1 MLKRFI
7 FVAAMGLMT
16 APAALMAQDNDQT
29 LADIRQQLTV
39 LNVEVQKLRRELST
53 TGGGSV
59 DTGGSSVLE
68 RVSTMESELQRLTS
82 KTEEMENRINRVV
95 TDGTNRIGDLEYR
108 LVELEGGDLGALGE
122 TSTLGGGEK
131 PAVAAPTSDGEREV
145 TEINRATGVSPNSGA
160 ATSGGIVTPINEAEL
175 AVSEKADFERAQGA
189 LASGDFRSAAD
200 LFATFNQT
208 YPGGPLAAEAEL
220 RRGEALTGLGDNREA
235 ARAYL
240 AAFSSDPEGP
250 VAPQS
255 LFELGRSLGTL
266 EQTQEACVTLAE
278 VAVRFPNA
286 PQVSEAQAQRQTLG
300 CS

>member
-1 MLKRFI
+1 MLKRYI
-7 FVAAMGLMT
+7 FVAVMGLMT

-39 LNVEVQKLRRELST
+39 LSVEVQKLRRELST

-59 DTGGSSVLE
+59 ETGGSSVLE
-68 RVSTMESELQRLTS
+68 RVGTMESELQRLTS
-82 KTEEMENRINRVV
+82 KTEEMENRINRIVA
-95 TDGTNRIGDLEYR
+95 DGTNRIGDLEYR

-122 TSTLGGGEK
+122 TSTLGGGEAPTVVA
-131 PAVAAPTSDGEREV
+131 PAPEADREVVEMTPGSGGAAPS
-145 TEINRATGVSPNSGA
+145 N
-160 ATSGGIVTPINEAEL
+160 GIITPINEAEL
-175 AVSEKADFERAQGA
+175 AVSEKTDFERAQGA

-200 LFATFNQT
+200 LFATFSQT
-208 YPGGPLAAEAEL
+208 YPGGPLAAEAEM

-240 AAFSSDPEGP
+240 AAFSTDPEGP

-255 LFELGRSLGTL
+255 LFELGRALGVL

-278 VAVRFPNA
+278 VAVRFPGA
-286 PQVSEAQAQRQTLG
+286 PQVSQAEAQRQTLG

>member
-1 MLKRFI
+1 
-7 FVAAMGLMT
+7 MGLMT

-53 TGGGSV
+53 TGGASV
-59 DTGGSSVLE
+59 ETGGNSVLE

-82 KTEEMENRINRVV
+82 KTEEMENRINRIVA
-95 TDGTNRIGDLEYR
+95 DGTNRIGDLEYR

-122 TSTLGGGEK
+122 TSTLGGGEA
-131 PAVAAPTSDGEREV
+131 PAVAAPAAEAGREV
-145 TEINRATGVSPNSGA
+145 VEVTPGNGNAGA
-160 ATSGGIVTPINEAEL
+160 SGGIITPINEAEL
-175 AVSEKADFERAQGA
+175 AVSEKADFERAQEA

-200 LFATFNQT
+200 LFASFNTT
-208 YPGGPLAAEAEL
+208 YPGGPLAAEAEM
-220 RRGEALTGLGDNREA
+220 RRGEALTGLGDSREA

-240 AAFSSDPEGP
+240 AAFSTDPEGP
-250 VAPQS
+250 VAPRS
-255 LFELGRSLGTL
+255 LFELGRALGVL
-266 EQTQEACVTLAE
+266 EQTQEACVTLSE

-286 PQVSEAQAQRQTLG
+286 PQVSQAEAQRQTLG

>member
-1 MLKRFI
+1 VLKRYI
-7 FVAAMGLMT
+7 FVAVMGLMT
-16 APAALMAQDNDQT
+16 SPAALMAQDNDQT

-39 LNVEVQKLRRELST
+39 LSVEVQKLRRELST

-59 DTGGSSVLE
+59 ETGGNSVLE
-68 RVSTMESELQRLTS
+68 RVGTMESELQRLTS

-95 TDGTNRIGDLEYR
+95 SDGTNRIGDLEYR

-122 TSTLGGGEK
+122 TSTLGGGEA
-131 PAVAAPTSDGEREV
+131 PAVAAPGTDPAREV
-145 TEINRATGVSPNSGA
+145 VEVAPGSGGA
-160 ATSGGIVTPINEAEL
+160 DTSGGIITPINEAEL
-175 AVSEKADFERAQGA
+175 AVSEKTDFERAQGA

-208 YPGGPLAAEAEL
+208 YPGGPLAAESEL

-240 AAFSSDPEGP
+240 AAFSTDPEGP

-255 LFELGRSLGTL
+255 LFELGRALGVL
-266 EQTQEACVTLAE
+266 EQTQEACVTLSE

-286 PQVSEAQAQRQTLG
+286 PQVSQAEAQRQTLG

>member
-1 MLKRFI
+1 MLKRYI

-53 TGGGSV
+53 TGGASV
-59 DTGGSSVLE
+59 ETGGNSVLE

-82 KTEEMENRINRVV
+82 KTEEMENRINRIVA
-95 TDGTNRIGDLEYR
+95 DGTNRIGDLEYR

-122 TSTLGGGEK
+122 TSTLGGGEA
-131 PAVAAPTSDGEREV
+131 PAVAAPAPEADREV
-145 TEINRATGVSPNSGA
+145 VEVTPGSGGA
-160 ATSGGIVTPINEAEL
+160 GTSGGIITPINEAEL
-175 AVSEKADFERAQGA
+175 AVSEKADFERAQEA

-200 LFATFNQT
+200 LFASFNTT
-208 YPGGPLAAEAEL
+208 YPGGPLAAEAEM

-240 AAFSSDPEGP
+240 AAFSTDPEGP
-250 VAPQS
+250 VAP
-255 LFELGRSLGTL
+255 RSAALL
-266 EQTQEACVTLAE
+266 ACWNRPKKPA
-278 VAVRFPNA
+278 
-286 PQVSEAQAQRQTLG
+286 
-300 CS
+300 

>member
-1 MLKRFI
+1 MLKRYI
-7 FVAAMGLMT
+7 FVAVMGLMT

-39 LNVEVQKLRRELST
+39 LSVEVQKLRRELST

-59 DTGGSSVLE
+59 ETGGDSVLE
-68 RVSTMESELQRLTS
+68 RVGTMESELQRLTS

-95 TDGTNRIGDLEYR
+95 SDGTNRIGDLEYR

-122 TSTLGGGEK
+122 TSTLGGGDL
-131 PAVAAPTSDGEREV
+131 PAVSAPVAAPALTPDREV
-145 TEINRATGVSPNSGA
+145 AEVTPNTGAGA
-160 ATSGGIVTPINEAEL
+160 SSSIITPINEAEL
-175 AVSEKADFERAQGA
+175 AVSEKTDFERAQGA

-200 LFATFNQT
+200 LFATFSQT
-208 YPGGPLAAEAEL
+208 YPGGPLAAEAEM

-235 ARAYL
+235 ARAFL
-240 AAFSSDPEGP
+240 AAFSTDPEGP

-266 EQTQEACVTLAE
+266 QQTQEACVTLSE

-286 PQVSEAQAQRQTLG
+286 PQVSQAEAQRQTLG

>member
-1 MLKRFI
+1 
-7 FVAAMGLMT
+7 
-16 APAALMAQDNDQT
+16 
-29 LADIRQQLTV
+29 
-39 LNVEVQKLRRELST
+39 VQKLRRELST
-53 TGGGSV
+53 TGAGSV
-59 DTGGSSVLE
+59 ETGGNSVLE
-68 RVSTMESELQRLTS
+68 RVGTMESELQRLTS

-95 TDGTNRIGDLEYR
+95 SDGTNRIGDLEYR

-131 PAVAAPTSDGEREV
+131 PAVVAPAPDAGRAV
-145 TEINRATGVSPNSGA
+145 TEITPGDGA
-160 ATSGGIVTPINEAEL
+160 STSGSIITPINEAEL
-175 AVSEKADFERAQGA
+175 AVSEKTDFERAQGA

-200 LFATFNQT
+200 LFATFSQT

-235 ARAYL
+235 ARAFL
-240 AAFSSDPEGP
+240 AAFSADPEGP

-266 EQTQEACVTLAE
+266 EQTQEACVTLSE
-278 VAVRFPNA
+278 VAVRFPGA
-286 PQVSEAQAQRQTLG
+286 PQVSQAEAQRQTLG

>member
-1 MLKRFI
+1 
-7 FVAAMGLMT
+7 MGLMT

-53 TGGGSV
+53 TGGASV
-59 DTGGSSVLE
+59 ETGGNSVLE

-82 KTEEMENRINRVV
+82 KTEEMENRINRIVA
-95 TDGTNRIGDLEYR
+95 DGTNRIGDLEYR

-122 TSTLGGGEK
+122 TSTLGGGAA
-131 PAVAAPTSDGEREV
+131 PAVAAPAPEAGREV
-145 TEINRATGVSPNSGA
+145 VEVTPGSGGA
-160 ATSGGIVTPINEAEL
+160 GTSGGIITPINEAEL
-175 AVSEKADFERAQGA
+175 AVSEKADFERAQEA

-200 LFATFNQT
+200 LFASFNTT
-208 YPGGPLAAEAEL
+208 YPGGPLAAEAEM

-240 AAFSSDPEGP
+240 AAFSTDPEGP
-250 VAPQS
+250 VAPRS
-255 LFELGRSLGTL
+255 LFELGRALGVL

-278 VAVRFPNA
+278 VAVRFPSA
-286 PQVSEAQAQRQTLG
+286 PQVSQAEAQRQTLG

>member
-1 MLKRFI
+1 
-7 FVAAMGLMT
+7 MGLMT

-39 LNVEVQKLRRELST
+39 LSVEVQKLRRELST

-59 DTGGSSVLE
+59 ETGGNSVLE

-95 TDGTNRIGDLEYR
+95 SDGTNRIGDLEYR

-122 TSTLGGGEK
+122 TSTLGGGEA
-131 PAVAAPTSDGEREV
+131 PAVAAPGTDPAREV
-145 TEINRATGVSPNSGA
+145 VEVAPGGGA
-160 ATSGGIVTPINEAEL
+160 DTSGGIITPINEAEL
-175 AVSEKADFERAQGA
+175 AVSEKTDFERAQGA

-200 LFATFNQT
+200 LFTTFNQT
-208 YPGGPLAAEAEL
+208 YPGGPLAAESEL

-240 AAFSSDPEGP
+240 AAFSTDPEGP

-255 LFELGRSLGTL
+255 LFELGRALGVL
-266 EQTQEACVTLAE
+266 EQTQEACVTLSE

-286 PQVSEAQAQRQTLG
+286 PQVSRAEAQRQTLG

>member
-1 MLKRFI
+1 MLKRYI
-7 FVAAMGLMT
+7 FVAVMGLMT

-39 LNVEVQKLRRELST
+39 LSVEVQKLRRELST

-59 DTGGSSVLE
+59 ETGGNSVLE
-68 RVSTMESELQRLTS
+68 RVGTMESELQRLTS

-95 TDGTNRIGDLEYR
+95 ADGTNRIGDLEYR

-122 TSTLGGGEK
+122 TSTLGGG
-131 PAVAAPTSDGEREV
+131 AAPTVVAPAPEADREV
-145 TEINRATGVSPNSGA
+145 VETTPGSGGA
-160 ATSGGIVTPINEAEL
+160 ATAGGIITPINEADL
-175 AVSEKADFERAQGA
+175 AVSEKTDFERAQGA

-200 LFATFNQT
+200 LFATFSQT
-208 YPGGPLAAEAEL
+208 YPGGPLAAEAEM

-235 ARAYL
+235 ARAFL
-240 AAFSSDPEGP
+240 AAFSTDPEGP

-255 LFELGRSLGTL
+255 LFELGRALGTL
-266 EQTQEACVTLAE
+266 EQTQEACVTLSE
-278 VAVRFPNA
+278 VAVRFPGA
-286 PQVSEAQAQRQTLG
+286 PQVSQAEAQRQTLG

>member
-1 MLKRFI
+1 MLKRYI
-7 FVAAMGLMT
+7 LVAVMGLMT
-16 APAALMAQDNDQT
+16 APAALMAQDNGQT

-39 LNVEVQKLRRELST
+39 LSVEVQKLRRELST

-95 TDGTNRIGDLEYR
+95 SDGTNRIGDLEYR
-108 LVELEGGDLGALGE
+108 LVELEGGDLGTLGE
-122 TSTLGGGEK
+122 TSTLGGGDL
-131 PAVAAPTSDGEREV
+131 PAVSAPDPNREV
-145 TEINRATGVSPNSGA
+145 VENTANSGA
-160 ATSGGIVTPINEAEL
+160 GTSGGTITPTNDAEL

-200 LFATFNQT
+200 LFASFNQT

-220 RRGEALTGLGDNREA
+220 RRGEALTGLGDSREA
-235 ARAYL
+235 ARAFL
-240 AAFSSDPEGP
+240 AAFSTDPEGP

-255 LFELGRSLGTL
+255 LFELGRALGTL
-266 EQTQEACVTLAE
+266 EQTQEACVTLSE

-286 PQVSEAQAQRQTLG
+286 PQVSQAQAQRQTLG

>member
-1 MLKRFI
+1 MLKRYI

-53 TGGGSV
+53 TGGASV
-59 DTGGSSVLE
+59 ETGGNSVLE

-82 KTEEMENRINRVV
+82 KTEEMENRINRIVA
-95 TDGTNRIGDLEYR
+95 DGTNRIGDLEYR

-122 TSTLGGGEK
+122 TSTLGGGEA
-131 PAVAAPTSDGEREV
+131 PAVAAPAPEADREV
-145 TEINRATGVSPNSGA
+145 VEVTPGSGGA
-160 ATSGGIVTPINEAEL
+160 GTSGGIITPINEAEL
-175 AVSEKADFERAQGA
+175 AVSEKADFERAQEA

-200 LFATFNQT
+200 LFASFNTT
-208 YPGGPLAAEAEL
+208 YPGGPLAAEAEM

-240 AAFSSDPEGP
+240 AAFSTDPEGP
-250 VAPQS
+250 VAPRS
-255 LFELGRSLGTL
+255 LFALGRALGVL
-266 EQTQEACVTLAE
+266 EQTQEACVTLSE

-286 PQVSEAQAQRQTLG
+286 PQVSQAEAQRQTLG

>member
-1 MLKRFI
+1 MLKRYI
-7 FVAAMGLMT
+7 FVAVMGLMT

-39 LNVEVQKLRRELST
+39 LSVEVQKLRRELST
-53 TGGGSV
+53 TGAGSV
-59 DTGGSSVLE
+59 ETGGNSVLE
-68 RVSTMESELQRLTS
+68 RVGTMESELQRLTS

-95 TDGTNRIGDLEYR
+95 SDGTNRIGDLEYR

-131 PAVAAPTSDGEREV
+131 PAVVAPAPDAGRAV
-145 TEINRATGVSPNSGA
+145 TEITPGDGTS
-160 ATSGGIVTPINEAEL
+160 TSGSIITPINEAEL
-175 AVSEKADFERAQGA
+175 AVSEKTDFERAQGA

-200 LFATFNQT
+200 LFATFSQT

-235 ARAYL
+235 ARAFL
-240 AAFSSDPEGP
+240 AAFSADPEGP

-266 EQTQEACVTLAE
+266 EQTQEACVTLSE
-278 VAVRFPNA
+278 VAVRFPGA
-286 PQVSEAQAQRQTLG
+286 PQVSQAEAQRQTLG

>member
-1 MLKRFI
+1 MLKRYI
-7 FVAAMGLMT
+7 FVAVMGLMT
-16 APAALMAQDNDQT
+16 SPAALMAQDNDQT

-39 LNVEVQKLRRELST
+39 LSVEVQKLRRELST

-59 DTGGSSVLE
+59 ETGGNSVLE
-68 RVSTMESELQRLTS
+68 RVGTMESELQRLTS

-95 TDGTNRIGDLEYR
+95 SDGTNRIGDLEYR

-122 TSTLGGGEK
+122 TSTLGGGEA
-131 PAVAAPTSDGEREV
+131 PAVAAPGTDPAREV
-145 TEINRATGVSPNSGA
+145 VEVAPGSGGA
-160 ATSGGIVTPINEAEL
+160 DTSGGIITPINEAEL
-175 AVSEKADFERAQGA
+175 AVSEKTDFERAQGA

-200 LFATFNQT
+200 LFATFSQT

-235 ARAYL
+235 ARAFL
-240 AAFSSDPEGP
+240 AAFSADPEGP

-266 EQTQEACVTLAE
+266 EQTQEACVTLSE
-278 VAVRFPNA
+278 VAVRFPGA
-286 PQVSEAQAQRQTLG
+286 PQVSQAEAQRQTLG

>member
-1 MLKRFI
+1 MLKRYI
-7 FVAAMGLMT
+7 FVAVMGLMT
-16 APAALMAQDNDQT
+16 FPAALMAQDNDQT

-39 LNVEVQKLRRELST
+39 LSVEVQKLRRELST

-59 DTGGSSVLE
+59 ETGGNSVLE
-68 RVSTMESELQRLTS
+68 RVGTMESELQRLTS

-95 TDGTNRIGDLEYR
+95 SDGTNRIGDLEYR

-122 TSTLGGGEK
+122 TSTLGGGET
-131 PAVAAPTSDGEREV
+131 PAVAAPGTDPAREV
-145 TEINRATGVSPNSGA
+145 VEVAPGSGGA
-160 ATSGGIVTPINEAEL
+160 DTSGGIITPINEAEL
-175 AVSEKADFERAQGA
+175 AVSEKTDFERAQGA

-208 YPGGPLAAEAEL
+208 YPGGPLAAESEL

-240 AAFSSDPEGP
+240 AAFSTDPEGP

-255 LFELGRSLGTL
+255 LFELGRALGVL
-266 EQTQEACVTLAE
+266 EQTQEACVTLSE

-286 PQVSEAQAQRQTLG
+286 PQVSQAEAQRQTLG

>member
-1 MLKRFI
+1 
-7 FVAAMGLMT
+7 MGLMT

-53 TGGGSV
+53 TGGASV
-59 DTGGSSVLE
+59 ETGGNSVLE

-82 KTEEMENRINRVV
+82 KTEEMENRINRIVA
-95 TDGTNRIGDLEYR
+95 DGTNRIGDLEYR

-122 TSTLGGGEK
+122 TSTLGGGEA
-131 PAVAAPTSDGEREV
+131 PAVAAPAPEAGREV
-145 TEINRATGVSPNSGA
+145 VEVTPGSGGA
-160 ATSGGIVTPINEAEL
+160 GTSGGIITPINEAEL
-175 AVSEKADFERAQGA
+175 AVSEKADFERAQEA

-200 LFATFNQT
+200 LFASFNTT
-208 YPGGPLAAEAEL
+208 YPGGPLAAEAEM

-240 AAFSSDPEGP
+240 AAFSTDPEGP
-250 VAPQS
+250 VAPRS
-255 LFELGRSLGTL
+255 LFELGRALGVL
-266 EQTQEACVTLAE
+266 EQTQEACVTLSE

-286 PQVSEAQAQRQTLG
+286 PQVSQAEAQRQTLG

>member
-1 MLKRFI
+1 MLKRYI
-7 FVAAMGLMT
+7 FVAVMGLMT

-53 TGGGSV
+53 TGGASV
-59 DTGGSSVLE
+59 ETGGNSVLE

-82 KTEEMENRINRVV
+82 KTEEMENRINRIVA
-95 TDGTNRIGDLEYR
+95 DGTNRIGDLEYR

-122 TSTLGGGEK
+122 TSTLGGGEA
-131 PAVAAPTSDGEREV
+131 PAVAAPAPEADREGVEV
-145 TEINRATGVSPNSGA
+145 TPGSGGA
-160 ATSGGIVTPINEAEL
+160 GTSGGIITPINEAEL
-175 AVSEKADFERAQGA
+175 AVSEKADFERAQEA

-200 LFATFNQT
+200 LFASFNTT
-208 YPGGPLAAEAEL
+208 YPGGPLAAEAEM

-240 AAFSSDPEGP
+240 AAFSTDPEGP
-250 VAPQS
+250 VAPRS
-255 LFELGRSLGTL
+255 LFELGRALGVL
-266 EQTQEACVTLAE
+266 EQTQEACVTLSE

-286 PQVSEAQAQRQTLG
+286 PQVSQAEAQRQTLG

>member
-1 MLKRFI
+1 MLKRYI

-53 TGGGSV
+53 TGGASV
-59 DTGGSSVLE
+59 ETGGNSVLE

-82 KTEEMENRINRVV
+82 KTEEMENRINRIVA
-95 TDGTNRIGDLEYR
+95 DGTNRIGDLEYR

-122 TSTLGGGEK
+122 TSTLGGGEA
-131 PAVAAPTSDGEREV
+131 PAVAAPAPEAGREV
-145 TEINRATGVSPNSGA
+145 VEVTPGSGGA
-160 ATSGGIVTPINEAEL
+160 GTSGGIITPINEAEL
-175 AVSEKADFERAQGA
+175 AVSEKADFERAQEA

-200 LFATFNQT
+200 LFASFNTT
-208 YPGGPLAAEAEL
+208 YPGGPLAAEAEM

-240 AAFSSDPEGP
+240 AAFSTDPEGP
-250 VAPQS
+250 VAPRS
-255 LFELGRSLGTL
+255 LFELGRALGVL
-266 EQTQEACVTLAE
+266 EQTQEACVTLSE

-286 PQVSEAQAQRQTLG
+286 PQVSQAEAQRQTLG

>member
-1 MLKRFI
+1 
-7 FVAAMGLMT
+7 MGLMT

-53 TGGGSV
+53 TGGASV
-59 DTGGSSVLE
+59 ETGGNSVLE

-82 KTEEMENRINRVV
+82 KTEEMENRINRIVA
-95 TDGTNRIGDLEYR
+95 DGTNRIGDLEYR

-122 TSTLGGGEK
+122 TSTLGGGEA
-131 PAVAAPTSDGEREV
+131 PAVAAPAPEADREV
-145 TEINRATGVSPNSGA
+145 VEVTPGSGGA
-160 ATSGGIVTPINEAEL
+160 GTSGGIITPINEAEL
-175 AVSEKADFERAQGA
+175 AVSEKADFERAQEA

-200 LFATFNQT
+200 LFASFNTT
-208 YPGGPLAAEAEL
+208 YPGGPLAAEAEM

-240 AAFSSDPEGP
+240 AAFSTDPEGP
-250 VAPQS
+250 VAPRS
-255 LFELGRSLGTL
+255 LFALGRALGVL
-266 EQTQEACVTLAE
+266 EQTQEACVTLSE

-286 PQVSEAQAQRQTLG
+286 PQVSQAEAQRQTLG

>member
-1 MLKRFI
+1 VLKRYI
-7 FVAAMGLMT
+7 FVAVMGLMT

-53 TGGGSV
+53 TGGASV
-59 DTGGSSVLE
+59 ETGGNSVLE

-82 KTEEMENRINRVV
+82 KTEEMENRINRIVA
-95 TDGTNRIGDLEYR
+95 DGTNRIGDLEYR

-122 TSTLGGGEK
+122 TSTLGGGEA
-131 PAVAAPTSDGEREV
+131 PAVAAPAPEADREV
-145 TEINRATGVSPNSGA
+145 VEVTPGSGGA
-160 ATSGGIVTPINEAEL
+160 GTSGGIITPINEAEL
-175 AVSEKADFERAQGA
+175 AVSEKADFERAQEA

-200 LFATFNQT
+200 LFASFNTT
-208 YPGGPLAAEAEL
+208 YPGGPLAAEAEM

-240 AAFSSDPEGP
+240 AAFSTDPEGP
-250 VAPQS
+250 VAPRS
-255 LFELGRSLGTL
+255 LFELGRALGVL
-266 EQTQEACVTLAE
+266 EQTQEACVTLSE

-286 PQVSEAQAQRQTLG
+286 PQVSQAEAQRQTLG

>member
-1 MLKRFI
+1 MLKRYI
-7 FVAAMGLMT
+7 FVAVMGLMT

-53 TGGGSV
+53 TGGASV
-59 DTGGSSVLE
+59 ETGGNSVLE

-82 KTEEMENRINRVV
+82 KTEEMENRINRIVA
-95 TDGTNRIGDLEYR
+95 DGTNRIGDLEYR

-122 TSTLGGGEK
+122 TSTLGGGEA
-131 PAVAAPTSDGEREV
+131 PAVAAPAPEAGREV
-145 TEINRATGVSPNSGA
+145 VEVTPGNGNAGA
-160 ATSGGIVTPINEAEL
+160 SGGIITPINEAEL
-175 AVSEKADFERAQGA
+175 AVSEKADFERAQEA

-200 LFATFNQT
+200 LFASFNTT
-208 YPGGPLAAEAEL
+208 YPGGPLAAEAEM

-240 AAFSSDPEGP
+240 AAFSTDPEGP
-250 VAPQS
+250 VAPRS
-255 LFELGRSLGTL
+255 LFELGRALGVL
-266 EQTQEACVTLAE
+266 EQTQEACVTLSE
-278 VAVRFPNA
+278 VGVRFPNA
-286 PQVSEAQAQRQTLG
+286 PQVSQAEAQRQTLG

>member
-1 MLKRFI
+1 MLKRYI
-7 FVAAMGLMT
+7 FVAVMGLMT

-39 LNVEVQKLRRELST
+39 LSVEVQKLRRELST
-53 TGGGSV
+53 TGAGSV
-59 DTGGSSVLE
+59 ETGGNSVLE
-68 RVSTMESELQRLTS
+68 RVGTMESELQRLTS

-95 TDGTNRIGDLEYR
+95 SDGTNRIGDLEYR

-131 PAVAAPTSDGEREV
+131 PAVVAPAPDAGRAVTEV
-145 TEINRATGVSPNSGA
+145 TPGDGA
-160 ATSGGIVTPINEAEL
+160 STAGSIITPINEAEL
-175 AVSEKADFERAQGA
+175 AVSEKTDFERAQGA

-200 LFATFNQT
+200 LFATFSQT

-235 ARAYL
+235 ARAFL
-240 AAFSSDPEGP
+240 AAFSADPEGP

-266 EQTQEACVTLAE
+266 EQTQEACVTLSE
-278 VAVRFPNA
+278 VAVRFPGA
-286 PQVSEAQAQRQTLG
+286 PQVSQAEAQRQTLG

>member
-1 MLKRFI
+1 MRKRYI
-7 FVAAMGLMT
+7 FVAVMGLMT

-39 LNVEVQKLRRELST
+39 LSVEVQKLRRELST

-59 DTGGSSVLE
+59 ETGGNSVLE
-68 RVSTMESELQRLTS
+68 RVGTMESELQRLTS

-95 TDGTNRIGDLEYR
+95 ADGTNRIGDLEYR

-122 TSTLGGGEK
+122 TSTLGGG
-131 PAVAAPTSDGEREV
+131 AAPTVVAPAPEADREV
-145 TEINRATGVSPNSGA
+145 VETTPGSGGA
-160 ATSGGIVTPINEAEL
+160 ATAGGIITPINEAEL
-175 AVSEKADFERAQGA
+175 AVSEKTDFERAQGA

-200 LFATFNQT
+200 LFATFSQT
-208 YPGGPLAAEAEL
+208 YPGGPLAAEAEM

-235 ARAYL
+235 ARAFL
-240 AAFSSDPEGP
+240 AAFSTDPEGP

-255 LFELGRSLGTL
+255 LFELGRALGTL
-266 EQTQEACVTLAE
+266 EQTQEACVTLSE
-278 VAVRFPNA
+278 VAVRFPGA
-286 PQVSEAQAQRQTLG
+286 PQVSQAEAQRQTLG

>member
-1 MLKRFI
+1 MLKRYI
-7 FVAAMGLMT
+7 FVAVMGLMT

-39 LNVEVQKLRRELST
+39 LSVEVQKLRRELST
-53 TGGGSV
+53 TGAGSV
-59 DTGGSSVLE
+59 ETGGNSVLE
-68 RVSTMESELQRLTS
+68 RVGTMESELQRLTS

-95 TDGTNRIGDLEYR
+95 SDGTNRIGDLEYR

-131 PAVAAPTSDGEREV
+131 PAVVAPAPDAGRAV
-145 TEINRATGVSPNSGA
+145 TEITPGDGA
-160 ATSGGIVTPINEAEL
+160 STSGSIITPINEAEL
-175 AVSEKADFERAQGA
+175 AVSEKTDFERAQGA

-200 LFATFNQT
+200 LFATFSQT

-235 ARAYL
+235 ARAFL
-240 AAFSSDPEGP
+240 AAFSADPEGP

-266 EQTQEACVTLAE
+266 EQTQEACVTLSE
-278 VAVRFPNA
+278 VAVRFPGV
-286 PQVSEAQAQRQTLG
+286 PQVSQAEAQRQTLG